1 MRKPLVDA
9 ASRLLIVEDDPA
21 LRSALE
27 GLAARDGYDATLV
40 PTMAEAIAKLDEG
53 AVDVVLTD
61 YQLPDGTGM
70 SIIEHARKT
79 DPRIATVAMTAYGT
93 VDLAVKLVR
102 AGAYDVLTKP
112 VDPSAVRAALSR
124 AIEARSLR
132 GEVERLRRE
141 VASSASIEGI
151 VGRSSALADIVDLVR
166 RVADSP
172 STVLVTGPSGSGK
185 ERVARALHQ
194 ASRRARKPFIAINM
208 AAVPDTLLES
218 ELFGHAKGAF
228 TDARADK
235 DGLFVQAEGGTLLLD
250 EIGDL
255 PLSLQAKLLRVL
267 AEREVRPVGATRST
281 RFDVRVVAATH
292 HDLRAAVQEGRFR
305 QDLFY
310 RLAVIEVHVPPLRDR
325 PEDILPLA
333 EHFLRRAV
341 DRAGTNVRGLSRE
354 ASQLLVAYS
363 WPGNARELE
372 NVIERAVALT
382 RDEWIAAADL
392 PRHVQPDSSVQ
403 LFERAAERL
412 LTLDELQRGYVAHV
426 LERCAGNKKRAA
438 AMLGINRRTIQ
449 RWMGESAEDKEDP
462 DGDA

>member
-102 AGAYDVLTKP
+102 AGAYDVLPKP

-325 PEDILPLA
+325 PEDTLPLG
-333 EHFLRRAV
+333 EPFLRRAV

>member
-1 MRKPLVDA
+1 MRTALA
-9 ASRLLIVEDDPA
+9 NGSSRLLIVEDDPA
-21 LRSALE
+21 LLVALE
-27 GLAARDGYDATLV
+27 ALAARDGYSATIV
-40 PTMAEAIAKLDEG
+40 ATMSEAIVKLDEG

-70 SIIEHARKT
+70 QIIEHARKT

-112 VDPSAVRAALSR
+112 VEPSAVRAALSR

-141 VASSASIEGI
+141 LATNTGIDGI
-151 VGRSSALADIVDLVR
+151 VGKSSALADIVDLVR

-194 ASRRARKPFIAINM
+194 ASRRSPKPFVAINM

-218 ELFGHAKGAF
+218 ELFGHVKGAF

-235 DGLFVQAEGGTLLLD
+235 PGIFVQAEGGTLLLD
-250 EIGDL
+250 EVGDL
-255 PLSLQAKLLRVL
+255 PLALQAKLLRVL
-267 AEREVRPVGATRST
+267 AEREVRPVGANKSVA
-281 RFDVRVVAATH
+281 FDVRVVAATH
-292 HDLRAAVQEGRFR
+292 HDLRTAVKEGRFR

-325 PEDILPLA
+325 PEDVLPLA
-333 EHFLRRAV
+333 EHFLRRASE
-341 DRAGTNVRGLSRE
+341 RAGRVVRGLSRE

-372 NVIERAVALT
+372 NVIERAVALS
-382 RDEWIAAADL
+382 RDEWIAASDL
-392 PRHVQPDSSVQ
+392 PPHVQPDSGVQ

-412 LTLDELQRGYVAHV
+412 MTLDELQRGYVAHV
-426 LERCAGNKKRAA
+426 LERLGGNKKRAA

-449 RWMGESAEDKEDP
+449 RWMGESLEDKDEP
-462 DGDA
+462 DADG